1 MPDTPDTELVKV
13 FAIDE
18 TKAFEGLYLKY
29 GRKLLEFARH
39 YMPSKDDAEEVV
51 QKVFIKL
58 WQKRHELKHNESVKG
73 YIFTIAYN
81 EIRKAFIKQ
90 KRENELLQSYYFE
103 HDINRSEDS
112 DEIDYAALARKV
124 DTIVEQMPEKR
135 KKVYLLC
142 KKEGLTVSEV
152 AEHLQ
157 LSEKTVKNQ
166 LTAAYRQIREQLQG
180 GLAILL
186 FLTLYDI
193 CL

>member
-29 GRKLLEFARH
+29 GRKLLEFAGH

-90 KRENELLQSYYFE
+90 KRENELIQSYYLE
-103 HDINRSEDS
+103 HDQNGSEAS
-112 DEIDYAALARKV
+112 EEIDYAMLARKV
-124 DTIVEQMPEKR
+124 DAIVEEMPKKR
-135 KKVYLLC
+135 KMVYLLC
-142 KKEGLTVSEV
+142 KKEGLTVNEV
-152 AEHLQ
+152 AAHLQ

-180 GLAILL
+180 GLALLL
-186 FLTLYDI
+186 FLTLY
-193 CL
+193 